1 MSRFHICVVGYALY
15 ILLTLAYEHEG
26 LPVFVCCFMFTVSSQ
41 RHVGTVSYLS
51 TLSLDKPHRGS
62 LPVFSA
68 QSFGSNC
75 ILAHFESAEENKI
88 STKECAGRRFDLG
101 SDCIRS
107 GHAADKDTVPVY
119 LSSLN

>member
-1 MSRFHICVVGYALY
+1 
-15 ILLTLAYEHEG
+15 
-26 LPVFVCCFMFTVSSQ
+26 MFTVS
-41 RHVGTVSYLS
+41 RKGHVGTASYLS

-68 QSFGSNC
+68 QSFGCNC
-75 ILAHFESAEENKI
+75 ILALFESAAENKI

-107 GHAADKDTVPVY
+107 GHAAEKDTVPVY
-119 LSSLN
+119 FSSLN